1 MGLCWI
7 SFWIWPSQ
15 ETGLRL
21 FCERAAVALAVFLSP
36 QAKTGSLSRDGQMCS
51 VAVVVR
57 AAVAAAADDYDG
69 EEGYFFLSLPAP
81 YFQSRL

>member
-1 MGLCWI
+1 MRWT

-21 FCERAAVALAVFLSP
+21 SCERAAVALVVFLSP
-36 QAKTGSLSRDGQMCS
+36 QAKMGSLSQDGQMCS

-57 AAVAAAADDYDG
+57 AAAAAADYDG
-69 EEGYFFLSLPAP
+69 EEG
-81 YFQSRL
+81 